1 MNLEALT
8 DKNKIYVFMNPIQD
22 VIWNLLPFTGQI
34 DNAIMADKRIMV
46 LMIALFL
53 RRQENDLMD
62 FQMGI

>member
-1 MNLEALT
+1 
-8 DKNKIYVFMNPIQD
+8 MNPIQD
-22 VIWNLLPFTGQI
+22 VTWNLLPFTGYT